1 MNEHGVEFHQVWKKF
16 HRGEVHD
23 SLRDLLPAAVKRM
36 TGNAP
41 PRDVLRSGD
50 FWALRDIS
58 FTVRP
63 GETLGIIGHNGAGK
77 STVLKVLTKILR
89 PTRGHYHV
97 RGRIG
102 ALIEISAGFHP
113 DLTGGENIYLQGA
126 IMGMSMSQIRAR
138 FDAIVEFSGI
148 ADFIDTPVKRYSSGM
163 NARLG
168 FSIAAHLDPDV
179 LIIDEVLSVGDFA
192 FQDRAFDR
200 IRTLARSGLPVVLVS
215 HQLDRVAELCTS
227 ALLLSHGRAVRQG
240 SAPECITAYL
250 AGDGAGDSGVPQDV
264 PVRLD
269 AIRAADVADA
279 AETPVV
285 PSGGILRVVITG
297 AVEPGGIPEHL
308 EPIGVSVRSAST
320 GQIVFSTSNSRC
332 RVELAA
338 GESFEVE
345 LALQMNVP
353 PGIYGLETGVWDR
366 TRERRVAPGPSVSV
380 RVAEGPSFT
389 GTVQLNAAMR
399 LVHAPVLTR

>member
-1 MNEHGVEFHQVWKKF
+1 MSEAHGVEFNHVWKKF

-23 SLRDLLPAAVKRM
+23 SLRDLVPAAVRRL
-36 TGNAP
+36 TGRRPAA
-41 PRDVLRSGD
+41 DALKSGD
-50 FWALRDIS
+50 FWALRDVS
-58 FTVRP
+58 FAVKP

-89 PTRGHYHV
+89 PTKGTYSV

-113 DLTGGENIYLQGA
+113 DLTGGENVYLQGA
-126 IMGMSMSQIRAR
+126 IMGMSGSEIRSR

-179 LIIDEVLSVGDFA
+179 LIIDEVLSVGDFS
-192 FQDRAFDR
+192 FQNRAFDR

-227 ALLLSHGRAVRQG
+227 AILLSHGQVVRAG
-240 SAPECITAYL
+240 TPPECIAAYL
-250 AGDGAGDSGVPQDV
+250 AGEGVNEGVVSEDV

-269 AIRAADVADA
+269 AIRTEDGSVS
-279 AETPVV
+279 PVV
-285 PSGGILRVVITG
+285 VSGQVLRVSITG
-297 AVEPGGIPEHL
+297 VVDGRGVPDHL
-308 EPIGVSVRSAST
+308 EPVGVSVRSAST
-320 GQIVFSTSNSRC
+320 GQIIFSTSNARC
-332 RVELAA
+332 QVPLVA
-338 GESFEVE
+338 GEPFEME

-353 PGIYGLETGVWDR
+353 AGIYSLETGVWDR
-366 TRERRVAPGPSVSV
+366 ARERRAAAGPAISV

-389 GTVQLNAAMR
+389 GVVQLNPAMR
-399 LVHAPVLTR
+399 LARAPALTR